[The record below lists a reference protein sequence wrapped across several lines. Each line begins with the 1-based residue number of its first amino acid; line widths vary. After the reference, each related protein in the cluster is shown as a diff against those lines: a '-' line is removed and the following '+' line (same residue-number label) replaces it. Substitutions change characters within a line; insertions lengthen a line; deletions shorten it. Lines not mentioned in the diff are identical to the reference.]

1 MRTRLLGALLVML
14 SVGLTASAQ
23 TSDPMQ
29 ALKDTLSGSGQSG
42 GILQGIIGNDNGTG
56 KKTDKKLETPETIQP
71 PENQDLI
78 QKNIKTR
85 DGRILRQLNEDP
97 ELRADDMVMIEMR
110 SIDDVCS
117 HNNFGL
123 LPQNGVGNQNNAANG
138 LNGVNGASGATA
150 LNGAN
155 A

>member
-14 SVGLTASAQ
+14 SVGLSASAQ
-23 TSDPMQ
+23 TSDPT
-29 ALKDTLSGSGQSG
+29 AGIEGYFVAGSGQSG

-97 ELRADDMVMIEMR
+97 ELRADDTVMIEIEVDR
-110 SIDDVCS
+110 RC
-117 HNNFGL
+117 L
-123 LPQNGVGNQNNAANG
+123 RP
-138 LNGVNGASGATA
+138 
-150 LNGAN
+150 
-155 A
+155 